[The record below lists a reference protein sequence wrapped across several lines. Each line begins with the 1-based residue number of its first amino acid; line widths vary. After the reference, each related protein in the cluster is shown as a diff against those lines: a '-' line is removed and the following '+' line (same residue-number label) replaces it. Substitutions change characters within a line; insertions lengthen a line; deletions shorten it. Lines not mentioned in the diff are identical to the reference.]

1 MTEQRASYKTVA
13 TNRAL
18 VIGGSGG
25 IGTTLVAL
33 LEEEGWDIASPGSK
47 DLNLIDETAIQNWCQ
62 NESGAFGLVIIL
74 AGKLAPD
81 EWQYKGMRDY
91 LEAYALHAAGP
102 VVLLAEL
109 QKRRLIEWWT
119 KVVLVSSVGAVNTG
133 AVDLAYGCAKAAL
146 EKAHK
151 ALSEY
156 ASWRCYLVRL
166 DLVDTRMLRQLP
178 VDTLHG
184 RLVMSPQEAAE
195 LILKEASIL

>member
-1 MTEQRASYKTVA
+1 M
-13 TNRAL
+13 
-18 VIGGSGG
+18 
-25 IGTTLVAL
+25 
-33 LEEEGWDIASPGSK
+33 
-47 DLNLIDETAIQNWCQ
+47 IDEIAIQNWCLS
-62 NESGAFGLVIIL
+62 ESAPPFGAFGLVIIL

-151 ALSEY
+151 ALSEH
-156 ASWRCYLVRL
+156 ASWLCYLVRL
-166 DLVDTRMLRQLP
+166 DLVDTKMLRQLP

-184 RLVMSPQEAAE
+184 RPVMSPQEAAE
-195 LILKEASIL
+195 LILKKAGIL